1 MLSDFEIIT
10 RHFPENNDIKIYPIS
25 DVHLGAAE
33 HLTAEWDNF
42 CKRIYDKLAC
52 IWWICGQIND
62 DAIEFCSAG
71 NHLERQQKGNEGDY
85 VMAICYVSHCFGGN
99 SANLERAK
107 QITHDLQVNDPE
119 NCYICPLLAFSDLKY
134 NEIGY
139 DAEMALCIDLLS
151 ASDVLIVASD
161 ISDGVQKEIDFA
173 RLVGME
179 VIDLAEK
186 YRKI

>member
-1 MLSDFEIIT
+1 
-10 RHFPENNDIKIYPIS
+10 
-25 DVHLGAAE
+25 
-33 HLTAEWDNF
+33 
-42 CKRIYDKLAC
+42 
-52 IWWICGQIND
+52 
-62 DAIEFCSAG
+62 
-71 NHLERQQKGNEGDY
+71 
-85 VMAICYVSHCFGGN
+85 MAICYVSHCFGGN

-186 YRKI
+186 YREI